1 MLIRAW
7 GRWLGIEEGKRFGS
21 EAGLWV
27 ELCGA
32 EERLL
37 GALRVG
43 EERKN
48 CLGRR
53 GRKKIAKVWGV

>member
-1 MLIRAW
+1 MARK
-7 GRWLGIEEGKRFGS
+7 EEGERSGS

-27 ELCGA
+27 ELWGA

-37 GALRVG
+37 GILRVG

>member
-1 MLIRAW
+1 MARK
-7 GRWLGIEEGKRFGS
+7 EEGERSGS

-27 ELCGA
+27 ELWGA

-37 GALRVG
+37 GVLRVG

-48 CLGRR
+48 CRGLGYFYARYLH
-53 GRKKIAKVWGV
+53 RKIVFIN